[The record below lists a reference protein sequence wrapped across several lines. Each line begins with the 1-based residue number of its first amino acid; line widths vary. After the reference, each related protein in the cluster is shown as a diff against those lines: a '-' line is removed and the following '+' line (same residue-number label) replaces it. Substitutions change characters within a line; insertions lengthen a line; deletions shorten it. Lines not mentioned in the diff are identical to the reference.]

1 MVLVIGT
8 TEMLFEKLQVLI
20 YVTAS
25 FKKLSKFEKK
35 KTYLEIISS
44 LVCFCVSPV
53 VSPAE

>member
-35 KTYLEIISS
+35 KKTIWKS
-44 LVCFCVSPV
+44 FP
-53 VSPAE
+53 P